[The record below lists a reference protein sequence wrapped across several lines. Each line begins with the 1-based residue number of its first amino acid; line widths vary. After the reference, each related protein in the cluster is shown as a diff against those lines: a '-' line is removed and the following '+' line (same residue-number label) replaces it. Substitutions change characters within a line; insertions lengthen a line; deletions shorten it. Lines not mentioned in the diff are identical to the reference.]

1 MSLYFAHMQGYDLT
15 SLYKP
20 HHKTKHVTK
29 ASQQVFDRA
38 LFKIQNLLRVAID
51 QKKGNSCVFKD
62 AYSMTKD

>member
-1 MSLYFAHMQGYDLT
+1 MSLSFSHMQGYDLT

-20 HHKTKHVTK
+20 HHKPKHITK

-51 QKKGNSCVFKD
+51 
-62 AYSMTKD
+62 